1 MDEKILKDTT
11 IRQYLLML
19 KIDSNP
25 YLSHEI
31 NELLNSKIQTF
42 SGGFDLALFQMQK
55 DMLLLKCKALIAMLE
70 FDKERQAK
78 YEERAEQLRKEIEKK
93 TKQKETGKVDPY
105 KSFLDWLLVLKKY
118 YGSEIDQDNDLV
130 YLVSATEQMINYYK
144 AQEKQIE
151 ESKSKKK

>member
-1 MDEKILKDTT
+1 MDEKILKETT

-25 YLSHEI
+25 YLAYQI
-31 NELLNSKIQTF
+31 NELLNSKIQNF

-105 KSFLDWLLVLKKY
+105 ESFLDWLLVLKKY
-118 YGSEIDQDNDLV
+118 YGSEIDQDGDLV
-130 YLVSATEQMINYYK
+130 YLVYATKQMMNYYK

>member
-1 MDEKILKDTT
+1 MEEKILKDTT

-19 KIDSNP
+19 RNGSMP
-25 YLSHEI
+25 AFASQI
-31 NELLNSKIQTF
+31 NELLNSKIQNF

-55 DMLLLKCKALIAMLE
+55 DFLLMKCKALMAMLE
-70 FDKERQAK
+70 FDKEKQAK

-93 TKQKETGKVDPY
+93 TKQKKTGNVDPY

-118 YGSEIDQDNDLV
+118 YGSEIDRDNDLV
-130 YLVSATEQMINYYK
+130 YLVSATEQMMNYYK

>member
-1 MDEKILKDTT
+1 MDEKILKETT

-25 YLSHEI
+25 YLAHQI
-31 NELLNSKIQTF
+31 NELLNSKIQNF
-42 SGGFDLALFQMQK
+42 SGGLDLALFQMQK

-78 YEERAEQLRKEIEKK
+78 YEERAEQLRKDIEKK

-151 ESKSKKK
+151 ESKSKKR

>member
-1 MDEKILKDTT
+1 MDEKILKETT
-11 IRQYLLML
+11 IRQHLLML

-25 YLSHEI
+25 YLAHQI
-31 NELLNSKIQTF
+31 NELLNSKIQNF
-42 SGGFDLALFQMQK
+42 SGGLDLALFQMQK

-70 FDKERQAK
+70 FDKERQTK

-118 YGSEIDQDNDLV
+118 YGSEIDRDNDLV
-130 YLVSATEQMINYYK
+130 CIS
-144 AQEKQIE
+144 
-151 ESKSKKK
+151 

>member
-11 IRQYLLML
+11 IRQYLMML
-19 KIDSNP
+19 RNGSMP
-25 YLSHEI
+25 TFATQI
-31 NELLNSKIQTF
+31 NELLNSKIQNF

-55 DMLLLKCKALIAMLE
+55 DMLLMKCKALTAMLE
-70 FDKERQAK
+70 FDKEKQAK
-78 YEERAEQLRKEIEKK
+78 YEARAEQLRKEIEKK

-118 YGSEIDQDNDLV
+118 YGSEIDRDNDLV
-130 YLVSATEQMINYYK
+130 YLVSATEQMMNYYK